1 MGKAQIKS
9 KSRVRSFGEVF
20 TSERE
25 VKAMCDLIPENVWKD
40 VGSKFLEPCCGN
52 GNFIV
57 EILRR
62 KLKQCRCAEDV
73 LTAYDSIW
81 GIDIQQDN
89 CAETVRRMLDMCPVG
104 IDKSKIRIHII
115 CGDSLAIMKLWADE
129 ENEKEETE

>member
-1 MGKAQIKS
+1 MEMAQVKS
-9 KSRVRSFGEVF
+9 KKRVRDFGEVF
-20 TSERE
+20 TAERE
-25 VKAMCDLIPENVWKD
+25 VKAMCDLIPEDVWQNI
-40 VGSKFLEPCCGN
+40 GSKFLEPCCGS

-62 KLKQCRCAEDV
+62 KLKHCRCLEDV

-89 CAETVRRMLDMCPVG
+89 CAETVQRMLDMCPVG

-115 CGDSLAIMKLWADE
+115 CGDSLAIMKLWEDE
-129 ENEKEETE
+129 ENEKEESE

>member
-9 KSRVRSFGEVF
+9 KSRVKNFGEVF
-20 TSERE
+20 TAERE
-25 VKAMCDLIPENVWKD
+25 VNAMCDLIPEDVWQNI
-40 VGSKFLEPCCGN
+40 GSKFLEPCCGS

-62 KLKQCRCAEDV
+62 KLNHCRCLEDV

-89 CAETVRRMLDMCPVG
+89 CAETVQRMLDMCPVG

-115 CGDSLAIMKLWADE
+115 CGDSLAIMKLWEDE
-129 ENEKEETE
+129 ENEKEESE

>member
-9 KSRVRSFGEVF
+9 NSRVRNVGEVF

-25 VKAMCDLIPENVWKD
+25 VKAMCDLIPENLWKD

-62 KLKQCRCAEDV
+62 KIKQCRCVEDV

-89 CAETVRRMLDMCPVG
+89 CAETVQRMLDMCPVG

-129 ENEKEETE
+129 ENEKEKSE